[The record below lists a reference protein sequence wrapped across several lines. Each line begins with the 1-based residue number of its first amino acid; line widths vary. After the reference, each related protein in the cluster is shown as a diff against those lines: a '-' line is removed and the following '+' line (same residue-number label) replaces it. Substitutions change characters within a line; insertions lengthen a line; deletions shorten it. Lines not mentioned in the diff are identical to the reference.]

1 MLSELRVENLGIIVE
16 LQVTLGPG
24 LTVITGE
31 TGAGKTLIVD
41 ALELLCGGRADPQL
55 VREGAAEAR
64 VEGRFED
71 GDVEVV
77 LARVVP
83 ADGRSRGYVNGRLA
97 TVAELAECGR
107 RLVDLHGQHTQQS
120 LLAPVEQRTL
130 LDRFAGAK
138 AQAALA
144 ELRAARAEMRR
155 LVDELAALG
164 GDERSRAREVDLLR
178 YQLAEIDA
186 AAIAGPDE
194 DARLLAEEE
203 LLADAEA
210 HGEALATAYRE
221 LEGAGEDAL
230 GAAVSALVGR
240 APFEALASRLRLL
253 QAEMQEAAYDVRTTQ
268 ESIVADPQRL
278 QAVQTRRAQLGELRR
293 KYGPTLDDV
302 VEYQAR
308 TRERLEELVQH
319 DARAARLDVA
329 CRKAQTEGERA
340 ARALSKARRAA
351 APRLANAVTLH
362 LRELALPAAAFTI
375 DIASSLIDSAATD
388 FGAIG
393 DDGADDVTFLLAPN
407 PGESARPLAKAAS
420 GGELSRAM
428 LALRVVL
435 SEAPPTLVFD
445 EVDAG
450 IGGEAGAAVGRALAT
465 LGGRHQ
471 VLCVTHLPQ
480 VAAFADAHLLVTKDE
495 VKGRTVAAA
504 SLPLDDARV
513 NEISRMLAGVGGS
526 AHARRHARELVA
538 RCGEVR
544 LEARTGSGAR

>member
-1 MLSELRVENLGIIVE
+1 VLSELRVENLGIIVE
-16 LQVTLGPG
+16 LQVTLGEG

-41 ALELLCGGRADPQL
+41 ALDLLCGGRADPQL

-71 GDVEVV
+71 GGEEVV

-107 RLVDLHGQHTQQS
+107 RLVDLHGQHAHQS
-120 LLAPVEQRTL
+120 LLAPVEQRAL

-144 ELRAARAEMRR
+144 QLRAARAEARGFA
-155 LVDELAALG
+155 DELASLG

-178 YQLAEIDA
+178 YQVAEIDA
-186 AAIAGPDE
+186 AGITGPGEDE
-194 DARLLAEEE
+194 RLLAEEE

-210 HGEALATAYRE
+210 HREALGTAYRE
-221 LEGAGEDAL
+221 VEGAGEDAL
-230 GAAVSALVGR
+230 GAAVAALSGR
-240 APFEALASRLRLL
+240 APFEALVARLRVL
-253 QAEMQEAAYDVRTTQ
+253 QAEMQEAAHDVRTTE

-278 QAVQTRRAQLGELRR
+278 QEVQTRRALLAELRR
-293 KYGPTLDDV
+293 KYGLTLEDV
-302 VEYQAR
+302 VEYAAR
-308 TRERLEELVQH
+308 TRERLEELEQH
-319 DARAARLDVA
+319 DALAARLDAA
-329 CRKAQTEGERA
+329 CREAQAEAERA
-340 ARALSKARRAA
+340 ARALTKARRAA
-351 APRLANAVTLH
+351 APRLADAVTVH
-362 LRELALPAAAFTI
+362 LRELALPAATLTI
-375 DIASSLIDSAATD
+375 DISSGAIDSAAS
-388 FGAIG
+388 GPASIG
-393 DDGADDVTFLLAPN
+393 DDGADDVSFLLAPN

-465 LGGRHQ
+465 LGGHHQ

-480 VAAFADAHLLVTKDE
+480 VAAFADAHVLVAKDE

-504 SLPLDDARV
+504 SLLLDDARV

-526 AHARRHARELVA
+526 AHARRHARELVE
-538 RCGEVR
+538 RSGELR
-544 LEARTGSGAR
+544 LEARAGNGTR

>member
-1 MLSELRVENLGIIVE
+1 MLTELRVENLGIIVE
-16 LQVTLGPG
+16 LRVTLGPG

-97 TVAELAECGR
+97 TVAELAEYGR
-107 RLVDLHGQHTQQS
+107 HVVDLHGQHAHQS

-144 ELRAARAEMRR
+144 ELRAARAERRR
-155 LVDELAALG
+155 LVDELASLG

-186 AAIAGPDE
+186 AAISGPDE

-230 GAAVSALVGR
+230 GAAVSALLGR
-240 APFEALASRLRLL
+240 APFDALASRLRLL
-253 QAEMQEAAYDVRTTQ
+253 QAEMQEAAY
-268 ESIVADPQRL
+268 
-278 QAVQTRRAQLGELRR
+278 
-293 KYGPTLDDV
+293 
-302 VEYQAR
+302 
-308 TRERLEELVQH
+308 
-319 DARAARLDVA
+319 
-329 CRKAQTEGERA
+329 
-340 ARALSKARRAA
+340 
-351 APRLANAVTLH
+351 
-362 LRELALPAAAFTI
+362 
-375 DIASSLIDSAATD
+375 
-388 FGAIG
+388 
-393 DDGADDVTFLLAPN
+393 
-407 PGESARPLAKAAS
+407 
-420 GGELSRAM
+420 
-428 LALRVVL
+428 
-435 SEAPPTLVFD
+435 
-445 EVDAG
+445 
-450 IGGEAGAAVGRALAT
+450 
-465 LGGRHQ
+465 
-471 VLCVTHLPQ
+471 
-480 VAAFADAHLLVTKDE
+480 
-495 VKGRTVAAA
+495 
-504 SLPLDDARV
+504 
-513 NEISRMLAGVGGS
+513 
-526 AHARRHARELVA
+526 
-538 RCGEVR
+538 
-544 LEARTGSGAR
+544 